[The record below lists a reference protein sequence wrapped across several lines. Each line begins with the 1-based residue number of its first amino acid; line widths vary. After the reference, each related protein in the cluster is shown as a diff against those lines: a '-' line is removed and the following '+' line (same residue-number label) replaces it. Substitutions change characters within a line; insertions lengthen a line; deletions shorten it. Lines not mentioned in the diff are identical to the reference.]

1 MNLEIQVTG
10 GLVVPAYNQ
19 GGAVYTSRCRTADD
33 FGFSKAFPLVDDSRM
48 IENQGCS
55 TAGRWLCTH
64 VKALLPLITHAERM
78 LTLKIKKACCI
89 TRMNR
94 LLKWPGWHQFSH
106 PARIC
111 TVRNGNQ
118 KEPGQQQA

>member
-1 MNLEIQVTG
+1 MYLVIQVTG

-19 GGAVYTSRCRTADD
+19 GRAVYASRCGTAYN
-33 FGFSKAFPLVDDSRM
+33 FGFSKTFPLVDDSCM
-48 IENQGCS
+48 IENQGCCS
-55 TAGRWLCTH
+55 AGRRLCTH

-94 LLKWPGWHQFSH
+94 MLKWPGWHQFSH
-106 PARIC
+106 PTRIC

-118 KEPGQQQA
+118 KEPGQ